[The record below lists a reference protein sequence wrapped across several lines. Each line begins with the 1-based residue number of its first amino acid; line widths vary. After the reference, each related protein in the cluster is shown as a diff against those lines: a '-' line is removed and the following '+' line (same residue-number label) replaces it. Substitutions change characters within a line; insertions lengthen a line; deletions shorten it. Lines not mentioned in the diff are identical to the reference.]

1 MLGAR
6 SAARAI
12 AIAARSQTAAAF
24 AHSPAP
30 QRSLAAAAAA
40 GRPPFAVCVAGR
52 EPLGAAWPQPAS
64 ACSSSF
70 AVPAPALC
78 APSRVAGAS
87 VRGLATKADAQGGDK
102 EPPSNDEGAAGAA
115 AEDKEEAEE
124 KRAEGEEGE
133 ADEDEDDDA
142 RYEQGDALPAWQI
155 VLWLA
160 GLGIAGWFGSV
171 TVMELI
177 PTATAPQSIR
187 QRAMAVLE
195 GDPDVV
201 ERFGK
206 ITRSFGAGYGGE
218 RGRRNFVQSYT
229 YTRAGVKHTRIKF
242 MVETDEKRRAA
253 VFAEVSHK
261 APRDWVYLMLE
272 REGRGGARRRRQ
284 SSAVVVL
291 DNRKPEKPL
300 AVRQREVVSRLL
312 STGAQLYHGG
322 PLDSHGQGQ
331 MRRFG
336 PALGESERASLLIDC
351 SREHNEK
358 RCEEAG
364 FAKGVSP
371 LWMIRKDGKLQPRK
385 QKVLELSDLEEA
397 LGIAQE

>member
-1 MLGAR
+1 ML
-6 SAARAI
+6 
-12 AIAARSQTAAAF
+12 
-24 AHSPAP
+24 
-30 QRSLAAAAAA
+30 
-40 GRPPFAVCVAGR
+40 
-52 EPLGAAWPQPAS
+52 
-64 ACSSSF
+64 
-70 AVPAPALC
+70 
-78 APSRVAGAS
+78 
-87 VRGLATKADAQGGDK
+87 GGDK